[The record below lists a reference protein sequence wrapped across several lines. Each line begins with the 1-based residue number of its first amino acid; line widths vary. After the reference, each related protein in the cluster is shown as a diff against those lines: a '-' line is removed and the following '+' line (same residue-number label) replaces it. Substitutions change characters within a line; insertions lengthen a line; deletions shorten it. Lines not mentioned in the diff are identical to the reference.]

1 MMGPQTSSFPAT
13 KPALSCDRSM
23 CTIARQISSK
33 QLCIP
38 RLIYAS
44 SPASGIIC
52 ITKRASPDLD
62 KVPSASFALQVQKLP
77 ASWNPVLWNC
87 CHFFPHIFATSV
99 TTVHKWSSGIKLLA
113 NCLYSRLNMLLVL
126 RGAILFNSLMQNKS
140 TWIFFSFK
148 RFPHRM
154 IALPSKTDLV
164 GTMVASLGVDRQ
176 PIWCIFAFLNISRL
190 KCLFKRVDEKLFPNI
205 WMKGKYCNYGDKL
218 WIRFK
223 PCLWHCACT
232 NS

>member
-1 MMGPQTSSFPAT
+1 MMGPQASSFPAT
-13 KPALSCDRSM
+13 KPALPCDRSM

-44 SPASGIIC
+44 SGASEIIC
-52 ITKRASPDLD
+52 ITKRVSPDLD
-62 KVPSASFALQVQKLP
+62 KVPSASVALQDQKLP
-77 ASWNPVLWNC
+77 ASWNPVLLWNC
-87 CHFFPHIFATSV
+87 CLFFPHIFAINV

-113 NCLYSRLNMLLVL
+113 NCYYSRMNMVFVL
-126 RGAILFNSLMQNKS
+126 FHSLMQNKS
-140 TWIFFSFK
+140 TWKFCNFK
-148 RFPHRM
+148 RSHHWM

-176 PIWCIFAFLNISRL
+176 PIWCIFAFLNIRRL
-190 KCLFKRVDEKLFPNI
+190 MCLFKRVDEKCFPNI
-205 WMKGKYCNYGDKL
+205 WMKVKYRKYGDIS
-218 WIRFK
+218 WIRLK

-232 NS
+232 DL

>member
-1 MMGPQTSSFPAT
+1 
-13 KPALSCDRSM
+13 M

-44 SPASGIIC
+44 SGASGIIC
-52 ITKRASPDLD
+52 ITKRASLDLD
-62 KVPSASFALQVQKLP
+62 KVPSASVALQVRKLP
-77 ASWNPVLWNC
+77 ASLEPCAVLWNC
-87 CHFFPHIFATSV
+87 CHFFPHIFAINV
-99 TTVHKWSSGIKLLA
+99 TKVHKWSSGIKLLA
-113 NCLYSRLNMLLVL
+113 NCYYSRMNMVFVL
-126 RGAILFNSLMQNKS
+126 RGAVLFHSPMQNKS
-140 TWIFFSFK
+140 TWKFCSFK
-148 RFPHRM
+148 RFPHWM

-176 PIWCIFAFLNISRL
+176 PIWCIFAFLNIRRL
-190 KCLFKRVDEKLFPNI
+190 MCLFKRVDEKWFSNI

-232 NS
+232 DS